1 MVSAIQKNQGK
12 GWEEVVFDKVK
23 RKSHYDKLIF
33 EQRPKEMKE

>member
-1 MVSAIQKNQGK
+1 MLYRKIRVKVG
-12 GWEEVVFDKVK
+12 EEVVFDKVR